1 MTTRAA
7 PLVVAAAFAF
17 GAGVVVAV
25 GPDAPAAQRF
35 ADAWNRDDLEAMY
48 DELTPDARDRFSLQR
63 FQAAYTNA
71 ARTATIADVSAG
83 EVSDDGDDAIV
94 PVRMKTNIFGE
105 LAGDLRLPIS
115 DDQIA
120 WEPYMVYPELASDER
135 LSRRTRAPE
144 RARILAADRTPL
156 AEGPAAARSVGGSAI
171 AVVGEVGAP
180 SRAQKEELA
189 LNGFPPG
196 TLTGISGL
204 ELAFNDRLS
213 GLPGGQLLAVGADE
227 AGEIGGGRVLATSQP
242 VRSEPVRTNVDPEI
256 QESTV
261 AALGGTY
268 GGAAVIDARKGSVLG
283 LAGLAYSAPQPP
295 GSTFKIITATGALDA
310 GIVSLDD
317 EFPVETSNSEIGREI
332 PNAHDEPCGGTFAE
346 TFADSCNTVF
356 APLGAEL
363 GGPKLVETSELFGFN
378 QPPQLY
384 DPQTTRIVDPPE
396 STIPPDLSGSVE
408 TGESAIGQ
416 GQVLATP
423 LEMATVSQTIANGGV
438 RMPTAIA
445 RTEGL
450 EPTGEPV
457 EVTSPE
463 TAKTMTELM
472 IGVVES
478 GTGVAGALPGI
489 QVAAKTGTAELG
501 PSALEPGEEL
511 GPGEEPPQDTDAWF
525 TAFAPA
531 QKPEIAVAVMV
542 VNSDG
547 DGGTVA
553 APIVRQ
559 IMADYFGVA

>member
-1 MTTRAA
+1 M
-7 PLVVAAAFAF
+7 
-17 GAGVVVAV
+17 
-25 GPDAPAAQRF
+25 
-35 ADAWNRDDLEAMY
+35 
-48 DELTPDARDRFSLQR
+48 
-63 FQAAYTNA
+63 
-71 ARTATIADVSAG
+71 
-83 EVSDDGDDAIV
+83 
-94 PVRMKTNIFGE
+94 
-105 LAGDLRLPIS
+105 
-115 DDQIA
+115 
-120 WEPYMVYPELASDER
+120 
-135 LSRRTRAPE
+135 
-144 RARILAADRTPL
+144 
-156 AEGPAAARSVGGSAI
+156 
-171 AVVGEVGAP
+171 
-180 SRAQKEELA
+180 
-189 LNGFPPG
+189 
-196 TLTGISGL
+196 
-204 ELAFNDRLS
+204 
-213 GLPGGQLLAVGADE
+213 
-227 AGEIGGGRVLATSQP
+227 LATSQP
-242 VRSEPVRTNVDPEI
+242 VRSEPVRTNIDPEI

-378 QPPQLY
+378 EPPQLY

-501 PSALEPGEEL
+501 PSALEPGQEL